1 MSLMNEMIDNVKKLV
16 KDKQFREAIAQA
28 EILFGYEVN
37 DYNLYMFTANAY
49 LQTEKY
55 EKCYEML
62 KKGISMKPENRT
74 GYAGILKLYTEKH
87 ISGNDEIK
95 KFIETL
101 ITLESND
108 PLKIE
113 SYKKILK
120 NLYIELKDFDSLGK
134 IIDNDPSVVEE
145 LMKGDFL
152 AKMSKDFFITCI
164 KKSLENGIMNLGVE
178 KWLEIKEKIIEYDI
192 ILEKENHNKLILN
205 ILDHEVKEKYPISL
219 RLALDLISFII
230 NEWYD
235 SETINMKQLINL
247 ETYNIQ
253 ADIDNSKTTISLR
266 YAINLLK
273 EFDNNDYLSNS
284 NLASKYL
291 TISKTPD
298 ATIFPFSATL
308 ISLFCLTHN
317 HLTADDLIKRTFSTD
332 VNRESLLSNTLY
344 VCYGAFLECKWF
356 LNNDNKILLLDDSNL
371 TNKAIFFS
379 RLFQIESCNKE
390 DADEILSKSI
400 KSFVNNKN
408 EKICLFE
415 YLLGKVELDKVL
427 KVQSKDIISVLV
439 PLLCKKGFEVP
450 ISEINDVISSLKNL
464 LSNNPDQPY
473 VLFCIGMITKNKY
486 PREAWSCLSTIFS
499 KLFFNFTL
507 TKTMIELSERLVIPK
522 KQLINVMDCYY
533 EYGPIDHNF
542 IVKYSKLLA
551 GEKQFEK
558 LKNCLSK
565 YFKDHSNYDDVQNVI
580 SLKEYQ
586 QLKMLWVISFKD
598 LGFCKK
604 ALKIIEQ
611 IQDTN
616 LNLSEEWIILKLS
629 CYLHENK
636 FLHTIKYYEEEGLIS
651 TSSTKIHGLALY
663 AYLQLLL
670 VTPPFSR
677 QKIFCLKGIYEIL
690 YSPSISF
697 ENSYQ
702 LLISS
707 ARHYFFLELG
717 FINKNLIKKLS
728 LPLFDNF
735 KGNLQDHFINL
746 ALNETLS
753 IIKASSNDK
762 KIISLEHLREIVRC
776 LLIKY
781 GKEKKQL
788 YLEISL
794 NCLTEMEKKADD
806 EMLYEVFLTKSIVL
820 LFDKQFNK
828 TKEILNHLIEK
839 NLKAIKPWLLLF
851 ITEILCNEI
860 SNENIVKLV
869 ETCIKMNNDDP
880 LVPIMVVI
888 TALNNAHSSHNFEC
902 ESWEHLFRQV
912 LQSSI
917 RGETLTMVELFS
929 LFKLIKPNQFSDN
942 NSTNE
947 IGDFW
952 YALKSCMLKKYINY
966 NNLDDEEMGNFLRS
980 FAAFEINDINCSEEI
995 FKNMSESDKKLI
1007 KTIKAFTLGIMTLQN
1022 GGSKVDVLNELK
1034 KAPLVE
1040 NAEKIL
1046 NYLDIFDSNSSTN
1059 IGTLLKS
1066 IEQND
1071 IEMFKSVFKPK
1082 YVSLI
1087 LSYIYTNKLEV
1098 NKEIFEAMKSYP
1110 TNILTQCNP
1119 YDNLDVKGMIDI
1131 DGGCIDTKENLITES
1146 KGDEI
1151 LLEKSL
1157 YLKLMY
1163 LKEQYEIV
1171 QNNFIKLLPNCNNK
1185 FFNFGKEYEELGCSP
1200 SIISGIVS
1208 NISYETKKIWLK
1220 PIETNYLDK
1229 KLSKLLD
1236 EWKNKKVEPLKECDI
1251 VDKKTYIYWKINDE
1265 LGRCYVIR
1273 RINKVPLI
1281 HYIDTGKV
1289 EEMSEEI
1296 RIYKIDNNMISGN
1309 LAYPLCFVLEYL
1321 PSIYCE
1327 KYDIPEIS
1335 CIKINDFVD
1344 TIIINCLENCVYGF
1358 VTFNKNMLTLIENN
1372 FIKNNEIGKKLG
1384 RVKQFCERNIISN
1397 ISGWGVDK
1405 CYEII
1410 EEYVDGFV
1418 IGVPDNEHIY
1428 VRSFNL
1434 SIGYLLFF
1442 QFLNDYYRKE
1452 ENRKNLSV
1460 NKIDS
1465 LNVNDIFV
1473 FYDSSTDKF
1482 YRISIINFNSKKINC
1497 YCIDQPTLVF
1507 QNVNNKPDIIWRL
1520 ADSFRLPKFLT
1531 LVKIG
1536 NFNEYKKCFFAIE
1549 SYKQQA
1555 NELKLLFINN
1565 NIIQVIKDSCKEFV
1579 IIKHEGR
1586 NLIEKYKNSIK
1597 KLCVENF
1604 DIKTSFINNKSKKLK
1619 NTKYGEFGKS
1629 LNASF
1634 SKKGTVFG
1642 KSLRDECLKISK
1654 NNINNIMDTENE
1666 INKDSFG
1673 MFQYD
1678 KYFSDELN
1686 YYINEFIESN
1696 EHDID
1701 LLVQKFNEITIKEKN
1716 ALNKYLS
1723 FPKDIL
1729 SNKNITYRDKEI
1741 CNFTITSFKNEG
1753 EIYILNNQELEL
1765 YLENQEII
1773 NKYDTNKLNEI
1784 KIEDEKNIRKRNKTR
1799 IYIL

>member
-1 MSLMNEMIDNVKKLV
+1 M
-16 KDKQFREAIAQA
+16 
-28 EILFGYEVN
+28 
-37 DYNLYMFTANAY
+37 
-49 LQTEKY
+49 
-55 EKCYEML
+55 
-62 KKGISMKPENRT
+62 
-74 GYAGILKLYTEKH
+74 
-87 ISGNDEIK
+87 
-95 KFIETL
+95 
-101 ITLESND
+101 
-108 PLKIE
+108 
-113 SYKKILK
+113 
-120 NLYIELKDFDSLGK
+120 
-134 IIDNDPSVVEE
+134 
-145 LMKGDFL
+145 
-152 AKMSKDFFITCI
+152 
-164 KKSLENGIMNLGVE
+164 
-178 KWLEIKEKIIEYDI
+178 
-192 ILEKENHNKLILN
+192 
-205 ILDHEVKEKYPISL
+205 
-219 RLALDLISFII
+219 
-230 NEWYD
+230 
-235 SETINMKQLINL
+235 
-247 ETYNIQ
+247 
-253 ADIDNSKTTISLR
+253 
-266 YAINLLK
+266 
-273 EFDNNDYLSNS
+273 
-284 NLASKYL
+284 
-291 TISKTPD
+291 
-298 ATIFPFSATL
+298 
-308 ISLFCLTHN
+308 
-317 HLTADDLIKRTFSTD
+317 
-332 VNRESLLSNTLY
+332 
-344 VCYGAFLECKWF
+344 
-356 LNNDNKILLLDDSNL
+356 
-371 TNKAIFFS
+371 
-379 RLFQIESCNKE
+379 
-390 DADEILSKSI
+390 
-400 KSFVNNKN
+400 
-408 EKICLFE
+408 
-415 YLLGKVELDKVL
+415 DKVL

-1163 LKEQYEIV
+1163 LKEQYEI
-1171 QNNFIKLLPNCNNK
+1171 
-1185 FFNFGKEYEELGCSP
+1185 G
-1200 SIISGIVS
+1200 
-1208 NISYETKKIWLK
+1208 
-1220 PIETNYLDK
+1220 
-1229 KLSKLLD
+1229 
-1236 EWKNKKVEPLKECDI
+1236 
-1251 VDKKTYIYWKINDE
+1251 
-1265 LGRCYVIR
+1265 
-1273 RINKVPLI
+1273 
-1281 HYIDTGKV
+1281 
-1289 EEMSEEI
+1289 
-1296 RIYKIDNNMISGN
+1296 
-1309 LAYPLCFVLEYL
+1309 
-1321 PSIYCE
+1321 
-1327 KYDIPEIS
+1327 
-1335 CIKINDFVD
+1335 
-1344 TIIINCLENCVYGF
+1344 
-1358 VTFNKNMLTLIENN
+1358 
-1372 FIKNNEIGKKLG
+1372 
-1384 RVKQFCERNIISN
+1384 
-1397 ISGWGVDK
+1397 
-1405 CYEII
+1405 
-1410 EEYVDGFV
+1410 
-1418 IGVPDNEHIY
+1418 
-1428 VRSFNL
+1428 
-1434 SIGYLLFF
+1434 
-1442 QFLNDYYRKE
+1442 
-1452 ENRKNLSV
+1452 
-1460 NKIDS
+1460 
-1465 LNVNDIFV
+1465 
-1473 FYDSSTDKF
+1473 
-1482 YRISIINFNSKKINC
+1482 
-1497 YCIDQPTLVF
+1497 
-1507 QNVNNKPDIIWRL
+1507 
-1520 ADSFRLPKFLT
+1520 
-1531 LVKIG
+1531 
-1536 NFNEYKKCFFAIE
+1536 
-1549 SYKQQA
+1549 
-1555 NELKLLFINN
+1555 
-1565 NIIQVIKDSCKEFV
+1565 
-1579 IIKHEGR
+1579 
-1586 NLIEKYKNSIK
+1586 
-1597 KLCVENF
+1597 
-1604 DIKTSFINNKSKKLK
+1604 
-1619 NTKYGEFGKS
+1619 
-1629 LNASF
+1629 
-1634 SKKGTVFG
+1634 
-1642 KSLRDECLKISK
+1642 
-1654 NNINNIMDTENE
+1654 
-1666 INKDSFG
+1666 
-1673 MFQYD
+1673 
-1678 KYFSDELN
+1678 
-1686 YYINEFIESN
+1686 
-1696 EHDID
+1696 
-1701 LLVQKFNEITIKEKN
+1701 
-1716 ALNKYLS
+1716 
-1723 FPKDIL
+1723 
-1729 SNKNITYRDKEI
+1729 
-1741 CNFTITSFKNEG
+1741 
-1753 EIYILNNQELEL
+1753 
-1765 YLENQEII
+1765 
-1773 NKYDTNKLNEI
+1773 
-1784 KIEDEKNIRKRNKTR
+1784 
-1799 IYIL
+1799 